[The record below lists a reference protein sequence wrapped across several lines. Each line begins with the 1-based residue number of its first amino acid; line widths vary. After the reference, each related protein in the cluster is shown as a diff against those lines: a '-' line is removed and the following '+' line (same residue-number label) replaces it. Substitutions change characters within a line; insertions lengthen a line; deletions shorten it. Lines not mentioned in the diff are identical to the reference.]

1 METNK
6 IQESKHK
13 VLLINGSGGI
23 EFPDDF
29 LGTYHTHVYCHS
41 GEIAFLFKGKEL
53 KAAAGEF
60 VFWYAHSLVSH
71 ITFTKNFTATVLLVE
86 AEFLNRNLPDIGWS
100 IDVLLHTRDNPVLYF
115 NEQKNKQK
123 VLSNFQLL
131 NEKLQEVDHTFYNEL
146 VNTQM
151 HLFTLEMW
159 HVFAAEFDRNKRT
172 PQSGS
177 IYDRFIHF
185 VQDHCMT
192 EREVK
197 FYADKLFITPKHLNF
212 VCKQNTGISAS
223 EWIQQFV
230 KERLTILLEN
240 QNLGIVEIA
249 DMMEFSS
256 RSFFTRYVKKL
267 LGQTPSE
274 YRSRLG

>member
-1 METNK
+1 M
-6 IQESKHK
+6 
-13 VLLINGSGGI
+13 NGSGGI
-23 EFPDDF
+23 DFPENF
-29 LGTYHTHVYCHS
+29 LDSYHIHIYCHS
-41 GEIAFLFKGKEL
+41 GEITFNFKGREL

-60 VFWYAHSLVSH
+60 VFWYAHSAVSNVR
-71 ITFTKNFTATVLLVE
+71 FTKNFTATVLLVD
-86 AEFLNRNLPDIGWS
+86 AVFLNSNLPDISWS
-100 IDVLLHTRDNPVLYF
+100 IDVLIHTRDNPVLHF

-123 VLSNFQLL
+123 VLNNFQLL
-131 NEKLQEVDHTFYNEL
+131 FDKLQETDHTFYTEL
-146 VNTQM
+146 ANTQM

-159 HVFAAEFDRNKRT
+159 HVFAAEFDRNQRT

-177 IYDRFIHF
+177 IYDRFIHL
-185 VQDHCMT
+185 VQDNCMT

-223 EWIQQFV
+223 NWIQRFV
-230 KERLTILLEN
+230 KERLIVLLEN
-240 QNLGIVEIA
+240 QNLGIAEIA

-256 RSFFTRYVKKL
+256 RSFFTRYVKKI

-274 YRSRLG
+274 YRGRLE